1 MTGIGPADTPKRILI
16 VLGTRPEAIKLFP
29 VVHALQRQAGV
40 RLSICVTGQHG
51 QLVADILAM
60 AGITPDWDLAALQP
74 GQSLDAL
81 LARLVPALGQVMD
94 QDPPNWVVVHG
105 DTVSAL
111 AGALA
116 AHFRGI
122 RIAHVEAGL
131 RSGDLWAP
139 TPEEAIR
146 KMLAALAE
154 CHFAPTQTAA
164 AALRAENVGPGA
176 IYVTGNTGIDALLST
191 RASGQAKPQSFA
203 AVEALL
209 QPFAGRR
216 LIAVTVHRRENQ
228 GRALGSIAQA
238 LAHLAARPDVALIYP
253 LHPNPDIRRVMH
265 AHLGQC
271 PNVALIEPLDY
282 PSFVAL
288 LDRVDLVLTDSGGI
302 QEEAPALGKPVLVVR
317 DRTERPEGLAAGTA
331 LLVGTQTQQIVA
343 AVTRLLEDAPAYAQM
358 ARAHNPYGT
367 GQAADHIAR
376 ILANG
381 C

>member
-1 MTGIGPADTPKRILI
+1 MTLIRPADAPKTILI
-16 VLGTRPEAIKLFP
+16 VIGTRPEAIKLFP
-29 VVHALQRQAGV
+29 VIHALQRQPGV

-51 QLVADILAM
+51 QLVVDILAM
-60 AGITPDWDLAALQP
+60 AGITPDWDLAALHP

-81 LARLVPALGQVMD
+81 LARLVPALGKVMD
-94 QDPPNWVVVHG
+94 DVRPDWVLVHG
-105 DTVSAL
+105 DTLSAL

-122 RIAHVEAGL
+122 RIAHFEAGL

-154 CHFAPTQTAA
+154 CHFAPTHTAA
-164 AALRAENVGPGA
+164 AALRAENVGPKA

-191 RASGQAKPQSFA
+191 RAYVQTAPQVLA
-203 AVEALL
+203 AVDALL
-209 QPFAGRR
+209 QPFVGRR
-216 LIAVTVHRRENQ
+216 LMAVTVHRRENQ
-228 GRALGSIAQA
+228 GRPLATIAA
-238 LAHLAARPDVALIYP
+238 GLAHLAARPDVALIYP

-265 AHLGQC
+265 AQLGQC

-331 LLVGTQTQQIVA
+331 LLVGTQSAQIVA
-343 AVTRLLEDAPAYAQM
+343 AVTQLLEDAQAYAQM
-358 ARAHNPYGT
+358 ARAHNPYGD
-367 GQAADHIAR
+367 GKAADQIAR
-376 ILANG
+376 ILVHES
-381 C
+381 

>member
-146 KMLAALAE
+146 KMLTALAE

-164 AALRAENVGPGA
+164 AALRAENVGPGV